1 MQSPPVRRRTVAFA
15 VPLLVAFAPL
25 ARAQEDKP
33 FEIRIVIKNHKFEPS
48 EIEVPAGRKIKLTV
62 VNEDSTPEEFESVG
76 LKIERV
82 IQGGRSAEFLI
93 NPLRKDR
100 NYTFFGEFHQDT
112 AKGRLIV
119 K

>member
-1 MQSPPVRRRTVAFA
+1 MRSSHIPRRALVFSLLLPVLA
-15 VPLLVAFAPL
+15 VPAG
-25 ARAQEDKP
+25 AQDDKP
-33 FEIRIVIKNHKFEPS
+33 FEVRIVIKNHRFEPS
-48 EIEVPAGRKIKLTV
+48 EIEVPAGRKIKLIV
-62 VNEDSTPEEFESVG
+62 VNEDATPEEFESVG

-82 IQGGRSAEFLI
+82 IQGGRTAEFLV

-100 NYTFFGEFHQDT
+100 NYIFFGEFHQDT

>member
-1 MQSPPVRRRTVAFA
+1 MVISM
-15 VPLLVAFAPL
+15 LLPAL
-25 ARAQEDKP
+25 AMPAAAQDDQP
-33 FEIRIVIKNHKFEPS
+33 FEVRIVIKNHRFEPS
-48 EIEVPAGRKIKLTV
+48 EIEVPAGRKIKLIV
-62 VNEDSTPEEFESVG
+62 VNEDPTPEEFESVG

-82 IQGGRSAEFLI
+82 IQGGRTAEFLV
-93 NPLRKDR
+93 NALRKDR

>member
-1 MQSPPVRRRTVAFA
+1 MRFPLIPRRIMVLSLLLPMLA
-15 VPLLVAFAPL
+15 VPAA
-25 ARAQEDKP
+25 AQEDKP
-33 FEIRIVIKNHKFEPS
+33 FEVRIVIKNHKFEPA

-82 IQGGRSAEFLI
+82 IQGGRSAEFMI

-112 AKGRLIV
+112 AKGRFIV

>member
-1 MQSPPVRRRTVAFA
+1 MQSSPVRRRTVAFA
-15 VPLLVAFAPL
+15 VPLLVAFVPL

-33 FEIRIVIKNHKFEPS
+33 FEVRIVIKDHKFVPS

-112 AKGRLIV
+112 AKGRFIV